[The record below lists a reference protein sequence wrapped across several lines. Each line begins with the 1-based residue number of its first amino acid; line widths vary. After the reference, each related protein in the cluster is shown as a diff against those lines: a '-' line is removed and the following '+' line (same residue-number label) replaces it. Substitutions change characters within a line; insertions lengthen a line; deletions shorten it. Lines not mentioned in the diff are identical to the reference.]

1 MSGDRAT
8 DYQLILASA
17 SPRRTELL
25 QQIGVQFTVQPAS
38 IDETVLPGERPL
50 DYVCRMAAEKARAG
64 FAQASKSA
72 GRSASESGQLPFI
85 VLGADTAVVV
95 DSVILGKPAHSG
107 DAGRM
112 LRLLSGR
119 THTVLSA
126 VAATDG
132 DRLEQRHTATDVV
145 FRSLTDDE
153 IAAYCATGEPA
164 DKAGAYAIQ
173 GLGALFVRELHGSY
187 SGVVGLPLLETAE
200 LLAAFGCYGGIR
212 TG

>member
-1 MSGDRAT
+1 MSGHRANLKR
-8 DYQLILASA
+8 LILASA

-25 QQIGVQFTVQPAS
+25 EQIGVQFTVQPAA
-38 IDETVLPGERPL
+38 IDETVRPDEPPL

-64 FAQASKSA
+64 FIHASAAASQSS
-72 GRSASESGQLPFI
+72 GDSASDSGEARFI

-95 DSVILGKPAHSG
+95 DSQILGKPANAG

-119 THTVLSA
+119 SHTVISA
-126 VAATDG
+126 VAATD
-132 DRLEQRHTATDVV
+132 VV
-145 FRSLTDDE
+145 FRGLTDAE

-173 GLGALFVRELHGSY
+173 GLGALFVKELRGSY

-212 TG
+212 IG

>member
-1 MSGDRAT
+1 MSSNPANPCR
-8 DYQLILASA
+8 LILASA

-25 QQIGVQFTVQPAS
+25 EQIGVQFTVRPAA
-38 IDETVLPGERPL
+38 IDETVRPNEGPL
-50 DYVCRMAAEKARAG
+50 EYVCRIAAEKASAG
-64 FAQASKSA
+64 FAQAATSVGKA
-72 GRSASESGQLPFI
+72 GESPLV

-95 DSVILGKPAHSG
+95 DSMILGKPANQD

-119 THTVLSA
+119 AHTVLSA

-132 DRLEQRHTATDVV
+132 VRLEQRHNATDVV
-145 FRSLTDDE
+145 FRRLTDDE

-173 GLGALFVRELHGSY
+173 GLGALFVSQLRGSY
-187 SGVVGLPLLETAE
+187 SGVVGLPLLETSE

-212 TG
+212 IG